1 MAAQAKPILP
11 EPRSL
16 RVWTL
21 LALVAVLISYLLNL
35 LIGILCLIL
44 PFWVLERSP
53 LWGILLLLF
62 GAIAGITILWSSIP
76 RPQKFK
82 PPGVLLDLVK
92 HPKLAA
98 EIESIAAAL
107 AEPMPREVYLVL
119 APNAF
124 VAEPGGRGRILGLG
138 LPLLGAL
145 TVPQFRAVLAHEFAH
160 FYSGDTR
167 LGPWLYSA
175 RASMV
180 RVLTN
185 LHTGGASQFLRA
197 LTAFA
202 VIRLAY
208 IGVFGAM
215 QQYGKALLRVTNFL
229 SRRQEYRC
237 DELACHIGGSAA
249 FIKALQSIHVA
260 ALAFAPFW
268 KSEVEPAVAV
278 GFCPPLADGFA
289 RFLNVPSIKKQTG
302 GKLDQAMSEPRE
314 NDFDTH
320 PPLADRVRY
329 AALISGAQEL
339 HNEELAATLLE
350 DLGDVEAQL
359 IAFAAPAVKV
369 AKLKKMDWD
378 TAALHVFAP
387 LWQAAV
393 TPYVESLGSSSIG
406 QLPEL
411 VRAFQKT
418 PPRIPDPPGMLLTK
432 QQREDRVASILWMA
446 LNLALIKAG
455 WVLHIQPG
463 QRWIGRE
470 NQRLEPVALISGLR
484 FGTTSPEQWRKLC
497 ESLGVAEIPLAF

>member
-1 MAAQAKPILP
+1 VAAQAKPILP

-339 HNEELAATLLE
+339 HNEEL
-350 DLGDVEAQL
+350 
-359 IAFAAPAVKV
+359 
-369 AKLKKMDWD
+369 DWD
-378 TAALHVFAP
+378 TAALPVFAP